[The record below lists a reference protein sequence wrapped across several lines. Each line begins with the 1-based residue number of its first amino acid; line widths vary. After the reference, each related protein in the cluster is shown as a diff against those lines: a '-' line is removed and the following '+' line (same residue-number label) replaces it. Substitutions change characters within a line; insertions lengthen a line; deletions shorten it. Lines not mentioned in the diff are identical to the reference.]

1 MDEEKTKSNV
11 FANFLQN
18 SGLYDKIEIIEDNSM
33 DLYNLIA
40 GNVRLNIFC
49 KECGENR
56 VFTMRPIK
64 YQSDSGAKKSLGEE
78 LLGDWKLQWSC
89 KIVPGAAQSPWQ
101 WSRSATQKATR
112 LMIFSFECAMDS
124 AHKIDFI
131 VQSEKNTLKK
141 IGQFPS
147 VADLTFPE
155 LNQYK
160 KVLSKEDMRAMR
172 RAIGLH
178 AQGIGI
184 GSYVYLRRIIEH
196 LINDAKNMAVGE
208 GAITEDQYQSE
219 KVRDRIQ
226 LLKNYLPNM
235 LTTNSTIYGI
245 ISKGIHELSE
255 DDCITYFPVLQEC
268 IFMIL
273 EEWDQAKRKAA
284 AEKRISDSLSK
295 IASKVK

>member
-1 MDEEKTKSNV
+1 MENA
-11 FANFLQN
+11 FATFLLN
-18 SGLYDKIEIIEDNSM
+18 SGLYDTIDVTEENIEELCS
-33 DLYNLIA
+33 LIV
-40 GNVRLNIFC
+40 GEVRISSFC
-49 KECGENR
+49 PQCKAER
-56 VFTMRPIK
+56 VFTMSPIT
-64 YQSDSGAKKSLGEE
+64 YREDIGTKKFLANE
-78 LLGDWKLQWSC
+78 LRQIQHLHRSCGTEQGDKPSEWGWNY
-89 KIVPGAAQSPWQ
+89 WQ
-101 WSRSATQKATR
+101 TQKATR
-112 LMIFSFECAMDS
+112 LMTFSFVCAMDEG
-124 AHKIDFI
+124 HRLDY
-131 VQSEKNTLKK
+131 VVRTENNTLQK

-147 VADLTFPE
+147 VADLAFPE

-208 GAITEDQYQSE
+208 GVITEDQYQSE

-226 LLKNYLPNM
+226 LLKNYLPDM
-235 LTTNSTIYGI
+235 LTSNSTIYGI

-273 EEWDQAKRKAA
+273 EEWNQAKKKAA
-284 AEKRISDSLSK
+284 AEKRMSDSLSK
-295 IASKVK
+295 IASEVK

>member
-1 MDEEKTKSNV
+1 MT
-11 FANFLQN
+11 
-18 SGLYDKIEIIEDNSM
+18 
-33 DLYNLIA
+33 
-40 GNVRLNIFC
+40 
-49 KECGENR
+49 
-56 VFTMRPIK
+56 
-64 YQSDSGAKKSLGEE
+64 
-78 LLGDWKLQWSC
+78 
-89 KIVPGAAQSPWQ
+89 
-101 WSRSATQKATR
+101 
-112 LMIFSFECAMDS
+112 FSFVCAMDEG
-124 AHKIDFI
+124 HRLDY
-131 VQSEKNTLKK
+131 VVRTENNTLQK

-147 VADLTFPE
+147 VADLAFPE

-208 GAITEDQYQSE
+208 GVITEDQYQSE

-226 LLKNYLPNM
+226 LLKNYLPDM
-235 LTTNSTIYGI
+235 LTSNSTIYGI

-273 EEWDQAKRKAA
+273 EEWNQAKKKAA

-295 IASKVK
+295 IASEVK

>member
-1 MDEEKTKSNV
+1 MENV
-11 FANFLQN
+11 FADFLLN
-18 SGLYDKIEIIEDNSM
+18 SGLYDTIDVTEENIEELCS
-33 DLYNLIA
+33 LIA
-40 GNVRLNIFC
+40 GEVRISLFC
-49 KECGENR
+49 PQCKAER
-56 VFTMRPIK
+56 VFSMSPITYREDNGTK
-64 YQSDSGAKKSLGEE
+64 KDLAKE
-78 LLGDWKLQWSC
+78 LRQMQLLHESC
-89 KIVPGAAQSPWQ
+89 KIVPGEKPSEWGWNYWQ
-101 WSRSATQKATR
+101 TQKATR
-112 LMIFSFECAMDS
+112 LMTFSFVCAMDEG
-124 AHKIDFI
+124 HKLDYII
-131 VQSEKNTLKK
+131 RTENNTLQK

-147 VADLTFPE
+147 VADLAFPE
-155 LNQYK
+155 LNQYR

-208 GAITEDQYQSE
+208 GTITEDQYQSE

-226 LLKNYLPNM
+226 LLKNYLPDM
-235 LTTNSTIYGI
+235 LTSNSTIYGI

-255 DDCITYFPVLQEC
+255 EDCITYFPVLQEC

-273 EEWDQAKRKAA
+273 EEWNQAKKKAA
-284 AEKRISDSLSK
+284 AEKRISDNLAK